1 MRNAI
6 ILLILLLAAACSRKV
21 APAVTAKPPARDV
34 AVEQINFGYLHGRA
48 QMNLKDDTKELEV
61 KTHIRIR
68 KDSVIWMTF
77 SVMGVQGG
85 KALINQD
92 SITVVNTVKKEFYVF
107 EYAEMSKR
115 FGLNVSYAVIQAAML
130 GNLIQD
136 KSVTDEVS
144 EDETFDYIRQRD
156 GDVQIINAINRTN
169 KKVEKVEMKQT
180 TTENTLRIGYAN
192 FQPLGDKLFPYQG
205 TISVLY
211 KALTGQVL
219 SNTTI
224 TFEYVK
230 AEIGDRQLKFPFNI
244 PRKYDR
250 R

>member
-1 MRNAI
+1 MRNALLLL
-6 ILLILLLAAACSRKV
+6 LLIIAASCSRKV
-21 APAVTAKPPARDV
+21 TPTVTPKPPVRDV
-34 AVEQINFGYLHGRA
+34 AVEEIDFDFMHGRA
-48 QMNLKDDTKELEV
+48 QMNLKDDKKEVEV

-85 KALINQD
+85 KALINKD
-92 SITVVNTVKKEFYVF
+92 SITVVNTVKKEYYVF
-107 EYAEMSKR
+107 EYGEMSKR
-115 FGLNVSYAVIQAAML
+115 FGLEVTYDIIQAAML
-130 GNLIQD
+130 GNLIHD
-136 KSVTDEVS
+136 KSPEDEVT
-144 EDETFDYIRQRD
+144 EDQLFDYIRQTQ
-156 GDVQIINAINRTN
+156 GNVQIVNAINRSN
-169 KKVEKVEMKQT
+169 RKVEKVEMKET
-180 TTENTLRIGYAN
+180 VTENSLRIGYAN

-205 TISVLY
+205 TITVLY
-211 KALTGQVL
+211 RALTGQLL

>member
-1 MRNAI
+1 MRNALFLF
-6 ILLILLLAAACSRKV
+6 LLILAASCSRK
-21 APAVTAKPPARDV
+21 ATPTVTPKPPARDV
-34 AVEQINFGYLHGRA
+34 AVEEIDFGFLHGRA
-48 QMNLKDDTKELEV
+48 QMNLKDDKKEVEV

-85 KALINQD
+85 KALINKD
-92 SITVVNTVKKEFYVF
+92 SITVVNTVKKEYYVF
-107 EYAEMSKR
+107 EYGEMSKR
-115 FGLNVSYAVIQAAML
+115 FGLQVSYDIVQAAML
-130 GNLIQD
+130 GNLIHR
-136 KSVTDEVS
+136 KSPGDEVS
-144 EDETFDYIRQRD
+144 EDDTFDYIRQQD
-156 GDVQIINAINRTN
+156 GDVQIVNAINRTN

-180 TTENTLRIGYAN
+180 VTENSLRIGYGN

>member
-1 MRNAI
+1 MRNAPF
-6 ILLILLLAAACSRKV
+6 LLLVLLATACSRKV
-21 APAVTAKPPARDV
+21 TPTVTAKPPARDV
-34 AVEQINFGYLHGRA
+34 AVEEIDFGFLHGRA
-48 QMNLKDDTKELEV
+48 QMNLKDDKKEVEV

-92 SITVVNTVKKEFYVF
+92 SITIVNTVKKEYYVF
-107 EYAEMSKR
+107 EYGEMSKR
-115 FGLNVSYAVIQAAML
+115 FGLNVSYAVIQSAML
-130 GNLIQD
+130 GNLIHS
-136 KSVTDEVS
+136 KSPDDEVS
-144 EDETFDYIRQRD
+144 EDETFDYLRQQD
-156 GDVQIINAINRTN
+156 GNVQIVNAINRSN

-180 TTENTLRIGYAN
+180 VTENSLRIGYAN

-219 SNTTI
+219 NNTTI